1 MTRLGAT
8 EAKALARGEF
18 DDKGRRLEDR
28 RRLET
33 VVVLAVNDADAVVP
47 FFYGDAEE
55 KSSRALGRV
64 RAQARNLKEI
74 DGRTPQGVEC
84 AA

>member
-8 EAKALARGEF
+8 EAKALARGES

-33 VVVLAVNDADAVVP
+33 VVVLAVNDADAVVQIM
-47 FFYGDAEE
+47 
-55 KSSRALGRV
+55 RRGR
-64 RAQARNLKEI
+64 EI
-74 DGRTPQGVEC
+74 
-84 AA
+84 

>member
-1 MTRLGAT
+1 MVTRLGAT
-8 EAKALARGEF
+8 EAKALARGKS

-33 VVVLAVNDADAVVP
+33 VVVLAVNDADVVVL
-47 FFYGDAEE
+47 FGNARE

-74 DGRTPQGVEC
+74 DG
-84 AA
+84 

>member
-1 MTRLGAT
+1 MTCLGAT
-8 EAKALARGEF
+8 EAKALARGES

-47 FFYGDAEE
+47 I
-55 KSSRALGRV
+55 GR
-64 RAQARNLKEI
+64 RRGGEI
-74 DGRTPQGVEC
+74 E
-84 AA
+84 

>member
-8 EAKALARGEF
+8 EAKALTRGES

-33 VVVLAVNDADAVVP
+33 VVVLAVNDADAVERGQ
-47 FFYGDAEE
+47 FA
-55 KSSRALGRV
+55 SRK
-64 RAQARNLKEI
+64 RNLVGPWGEYTRKREI
-74 DGRTPQGVEC
+74 
-84 AA
+84 

>member
-47 FFYGDAEE
+47 FCMATR
-55 KSSRALGRV
+55 KRNRV
-64 RAQARNLKEI
+64 GPWGEYARKREI
-74 DGRTPQGVEC
+74 
-84 AA
+84 

>member
-47 FFYGDAEE
+47 IDGDAEE

>member
-1 MTRLGAT
+1 VGVT
-8 EAKALARGEF
+8 EAKALARGES
-18 DDKGRRLEDR
+18 DGKGRRLEDR

-33 VVVLAVNDADAVVP
+33 VVVLAVNDADVVVP
-47 FFYGDAEE
+47 NNGDAKE

-64 RAQARNLKEI
+64 HAQARNLKEI